1 MGRKSD
7 VARGRAHV
15 SGLGA
20 KTPTIRLVFGLRRSV
35 RERWSPSRGMTTP
48 WRSNYS
54 RHSGLSGR
62 SFRNSLTS
70 LPISS

>member
-48 WRSNYS
+48 RGAIT
-54 RHSGLSGR
+54 RVTPVFRAGLSET
-62 SFRNSLTS
+62 L
-70 LPISS
+70 